1 MLLSCIAA
9 DARPGAGLVSDLRS
23 AALHVAQVVSAD
35 DLRVENPACREDV
48 LSDRWPKRAG
58 SNRRFAADLGVLID
72 RLDELVRADG
82 TQVRKRDILMDLFG
96 ENAARDGYR
105 LAVERAGMQ
114 SRSGQFAAAG
124 TGVVSFSGIVPKG
137 STAAPKH
144 KFYGGAA
151 R

>member
-1 MLLSCIAA
+1 MAHGLKRRDHGGARDAA
-9 DARPGAGLVSDLRS
+9 VEVDVDPAERDGVLDDRV
-23 AALHVAQVVSAD
+23 AAT
-35 DLRVENPACREDV
+35 RIIGGEDV
-48 LSDRWPKRAG
+48 AE
-58 SNRRFAADLGVLID
+58 RRP
-72 RLDELVRADG
+72 G

-105 LAVERAGMQ
+105 QAVERAGMQ

-124 TGVVSFSGIVPKG
+124 TGAVSFSGIVPMG
-137 STAAPKH
+137 STAAPTH